1 MKTFIHLNVSRVVV
15 FALLFFLSSGFA
27 CDELII
33 SLSSACSNKNAP
45 ALAKRIAL
53 EYTSKLT
60 YSSGFEHAEAYAPGG
75 WIVVTPV
82 QQDNPLRPLRVVSI
96 IDDNTWYQIGFF
108 SGFITTLTSDEQGR
122 IFITGRLKRVTD
134 EEHSWVYPRQTM
146 MWDPAG
152 NDGSGEWSTPE
163 VRFPGPDETK
173 PELGTWT
180 AVHSPEGLMYVG
192 GWFATGR
199 QSDGSSVRL
208 NGIGAWNIESD
219 SLSALGGGV
228 YNENKPDD
236 LPQVKTLALD
246 RQGRLLVGGPFT
258 HVIQPGLEDRL
269 EVGGIARWDPAQSRW
284 EALGGGLSVPT
295 ESPGITE
302 RILVLGNDD
311 IVVAGSILLQEGGI
325 RMPLVR
331 FDGHEWASYSEGL
344 PGTAIAIDLRIDADG
359 MLLLQY
365 YSGGYRLAH
374 RGPSAAAWTP
384 VTVSNMSITSSSP
397 DRAGFF
403 VGGERLRIASRN
415 YGAIAIWS
423 PVSGRSLLLP
433 GGCTRTLPLHASAD
447 PTLPEIDLYANNQP
461 LRDNLSFLGDSSPL
475 TFSPTAGAWL
485 AIGPGFDD
493 EPGAAGRAPL
503 QFAGWSF
510 GQADCV
516 LAMLGVIA
524 PPAFAGNPDG
534 VPTDLRVVQG
544 DVSAATGSKRSN
556 TSVSILL
563 LHAVS
568 DAPRLDIRV
577 GGTGAVLAE
586 GLSFGQFAPVV
597 TVDPAVHSLELRRAS
612 DGSLFRRI
620 TADLTAM
627 GGQLVTI
634 GLAGFVNP
642 EANQQGPSLTA
653 VIVDEQGATLT
664 VPVSAEPAASGVPYT
679 FALLGNYPNPF
690 NPQTTIL
697 YSLEHPERVRIEVF
711 DISGKRVMTLVDEQK
726 TAGRHEAFFDGSGIP
741 SGTYLYRL
749 IAGGKTAGSSLVLIR

>member
-1 MKTFIHLNVSRVVV
+1 MKTFIHLNASRVVV

-53 EYTSKLT
+53 ESIPKFTFAP
-60 YSSGFEHAEAYAPGG
+60 GFDHVEPYGPGG
-75 WIVVTPV
+75 WVVVHRV
-82 QQDNPLRPLRVVSI
+82 QQDNPLRPLRVVSV

-108 SGFITTLTSDEQGR
+108 AGLITTLSSDEHGR
-122 IFITGRLKRVTD
+122 IFITGRFRRVTD
-134 EEHSWVYPRQTM
+134 NEQSFEFPRQTM

-163 VRFPGPDETK
+163 VRFPGPGESEFIGET
-173 PELGTWT
+173 WA
-180 AVHSPEGLMYVG
+180 AVHTPGGTMYVG
-192 GWFATGR
+192 GRFGTGR
-199 QSDGSSVRL
+199 QSNGTSVRL
-208 NGIGAWNIESD
+208 NGIGAWDIEPD

-236 LPQVKTLALD
+236 LPSVETLALD

-269 EVGGIARWDPAQSRW
+269 EVGGIARWDPAQGVW
-284 EALGGGLSVPT
+284 EALGGGFIVPT
-295 ESPGITE
+295 DNPGITE

-384 VTVSNMSITSSSP
+384 VTVSNMYVTSSAP
-397 DRAGFF
+397 DRRGFF
-403 VGGERLRIASRN
+403 VAGSRLRIAAQN

-423 PVSGRSLLLP
+423 PSSSRSLLLP

-447 PTLPEIDLYANNQP
+447 PGLPAIDLYANSQR
-461 LRDNLSFLGDSSPL
+461 LRDDLTFLGDSSPL
-475 TFSPTAGAWL
+475 IFSPTAGAWL
-485 AIGPGFDD
+485 AIGPGFDN

-503 QFAGWSF
+503 QFEGWSF
-510 GQADCV
+510 GEGDCV
-516 LAMLGVIA
+516 LALLGVTD
-524 PPAFAGNPDG
+524 PPGFAENPDG
-534 VPTDLRVVQG
+534 LSTDLRLIQG
-544 DVSAATGSKRSN
+544 DVSASAASKRSN
-556 TSVSILL
+556 TRVDILL

-568 DAPRLDIRV
+568 DGPRLDIRV
-577 GGTGAVLAE
+577 GETGAALVE

-597 TVDPAVHSLELRRAS
+597 SVEAGVHTLELRRAG
-612 DGSLFRRI
+612 DGSFFRRI

-634 GLAGFVNP
+634 GLTGFVDP
-642 EANQQGPSLTA
+642 EANRQGAMLAA
-653 VIVDEQGATLT
+653 VVVDEQGSTLT
-664 VPVSAEPAASGVPYT
+664 VPVSAQPPGGVPYT

-711 DISGKRVMTLVDEQK
+711 DISGRRIMTLVDEQK
-726 TAGRHEAFFDGSGIP
+726 TAGRHEAFFDGSGLP